1 MKGRRRPT
9 ESAKKPLSAKLI
21 AVKMQG
27 RTLQAEV
34 REDYIGTLYRL
45 FHQFSETTFKDF
57 HTFIDDFHFDGQGR

>member
-1 MKGRRRPT
+1 MKERRHPI
-9 ESAKKPLSAKLI
+9 EGVKKPLSAQLI
-21 AVKMQG
+21 AAKMQG

-57 HTFIDDFHFDGQGR
+57 HAFIDDFHFDGQGR